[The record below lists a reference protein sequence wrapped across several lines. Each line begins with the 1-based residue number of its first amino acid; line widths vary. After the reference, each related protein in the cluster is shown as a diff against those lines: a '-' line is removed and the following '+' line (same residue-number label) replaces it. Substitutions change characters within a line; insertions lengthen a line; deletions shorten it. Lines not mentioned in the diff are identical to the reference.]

1 MPRVEL
7 EYPKEAVNSVKRSSD
22 RGVYA
27 LRTIHQIINSSRLVH
42 VSFNV
47 PDSPFPVTLPMI
59 GQMGSFARPSADE
72 GDVLDLYLHGYVSA
86 RMTNLSR
93 KGTSD
98 GQEDGAGGIPV
109 CISASHVDGLVL
121 ALSPFASSYNY
132 RSAVLFGYAV
142 LVSDEEE
149 RLYAMELIT
158 DSVVPGRW
166 RDARGP
172 PTPAELQ
179 STSILRVRVKSGSA
193 KVRVGEPH
201 DEARDTADAEL
212 CARVWSGVVP
222 VHETFGEPIPGPSN
236 SRAVPTYIRDYVKDT
251 NEVSAETA
259 VQAAVEPL
267 KKEKAKES
275 DD

>member
-1 MPRVEL
+1 
-7 EYPKEAVNSVKRSSD
+7 
-22 RGVYA
+22 
-27 LRTIHQIINSSRLVH
+27 
-42 VSFNV
+42 
-47 PDSPFPVTLPMI
+47 MI
-59 GQMGSFARPSADE
+59 GQMGSFERPSADE

-93 KGTSD
+93 KGTLD
-98 GQEDGAGGIPV
+98 GQEDEASGIPV

-158 DSVVPGRW
+158 NSVVPGRW

-179 STSILRVRVKSGSA
+179 STSVLRVRVKSGSA

-201 DEARDTADAEL
+201 DEARDTTDAEL

-222 VHETFGEPIPGPSN
+222 VHETLGEPIPGPSN

-259 VQAAVEPL
+259 VQVAVEPL

>member
-158 DSVVPGRW
+158 DSVVP
-166 RDARGP
+166 
-172 PTPAELQ
+172 
-179 STSILRVRVKSGSA
+179 
-193 KVRVGEPH
+193 
-201 DEARDTADAEL
+201 
-212 CARVWSGVVP
+212 